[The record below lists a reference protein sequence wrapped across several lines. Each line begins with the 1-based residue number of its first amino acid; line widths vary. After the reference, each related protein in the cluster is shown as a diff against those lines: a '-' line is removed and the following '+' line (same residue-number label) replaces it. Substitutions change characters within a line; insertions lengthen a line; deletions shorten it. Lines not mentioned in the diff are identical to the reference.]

1 MLMCCVG
8 LQKDILKRVP
18 VINAYYEGTF
28 PSFLPLSC
36 AGADVLL
43 GCEQTRPRTATS
55 LSKSLGRRLYG
66 CYDNGIEGISASRL
80 ARYTPNRLV
89 DFLRLVPPRRTAGRR
104 C

>member
-1 MLMCCVG
+1 MLMCYVG

-43 GCEQTRPRTATS
+43 AVNRQDPGLRQAF
-55 LSKSLGRRLYG
+55 LSS
-66 CYDNGIEGISASRL
+66 
-80 ARYTPNRLV
+80 
-89 DFLRLVPPRRTAGRR
+89 
-104 C
+104 